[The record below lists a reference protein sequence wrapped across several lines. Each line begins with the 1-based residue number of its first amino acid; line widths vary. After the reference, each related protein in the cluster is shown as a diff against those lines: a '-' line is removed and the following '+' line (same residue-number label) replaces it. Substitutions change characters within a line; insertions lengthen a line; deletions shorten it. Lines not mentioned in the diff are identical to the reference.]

1 MNMILVWIILLPLLG
16 GIAAAYFGRRNAK
29 AARWISVIT
38 LILELDL
45 LLIIG
50 IWHLDSGWTGTRAG
64 SSWILEYYHNWIPQ
78 LGIGIHLAMDGLSLL
93 MLLLTLFLGLISI
106 VSSWKE
112 IRDGV
117 GTFHMNLLL
126 TLAGVIGVF
135 LALDLFLFYFFW
147 ELMLVPMYFLIALW
161 GHENRRYASVKFFL
175 FTQLSGLLMFI
186 AILGLYFI
194 HGNTTGTY
202 TFDYVQLLGTRIDP
216 SVAIWLMLGFFIA
229 FAVKLP
235 VLPFHTWLPDAHTEA
250 PTAGSIILAG
260 LMLKTGAYG
269 MLRFMV
275 PFFPEA
281 VADFAPI
288 GMVLAVAGILYGAF
302 LSFAQNDLKRL
313 VAYTSISHMGF
324 VLLGIF
330 TWNELALQGTVMQMI
345 CHGVGTGG
353 LFIMAGALQER
364 LHTRDMA
371 DMGGLWSSLPRMGGA
386 AMVLAMASLGLPGL
400 GNFIGEFLVLLGTYQ
415 KNVVAAAF
423 AATGLIAATA
433 YALRMMQKVFYG
445 AEQGAKQGAALTQ
458 RPLED
463 ATIREMSV
471 LVIMIVVLVGLGLYP
486 QPVLNTAGPA
496 IKSIM
501 TSNAMKNPAVSHISS
516 EGASEGSS
524 EGPQEHEVR
533 K

>member
-1 MNMILVWIILLPLLG
+1 MILVWIILLPLLG
-16 GIAAAYFGRRNAK
+16 GIVTAYFGRRNAK
-29 AARWISVIT
+29 AARWISVAT

-45 LLIIG
+45 FLIIA
-50 IWHLDSGWTGTRAG
+50 IWQLDSGWTGARAG
-64 SSWILEYYHNWIPQ
+64 SPWIVEYYHDWIPQ

-112 IRDGV
+112 IHDGV
-117 GTFHMNLLL
+117 GTFHMNLLW
-126 TLAGVIGVF
+126 TLSGVIGVF

-161 GHENRRYASVKFFL
+161 GHENRGYASVKFFL

-202 TFDYVQLLGTRIDP
+202 TFDYVQLLGTQIDS
-216 SVAIWLMLGFFIA
+216 SVALWLMLGFFIA

-281 VADFAPI
+281 VAAFAPVGI
-288 GMVLAVAGILYGAF
+288 VLAVAGILYGAF

-364 LHTRDMA
+364 LHTRDMT
-371 DMGGLWSSLPRMGGA
+371 DMGGLWSLLPRMGGA
-386 AMVLAMASLGLPGL
+386 AMILAMASLGLPGL

-415 KNVVAAAF
+415 KNVVAAGF
-423 AATGLIAATA
+423 AAVGLIAATA

-445 AEQGAKQGAALTQ
+445 VAQTE
-458 RPLED
+458 RSLED
-463 ATIREMSV
+463 GTVREMSV
-471 LVIMIVVLVGLGLYP
+471 LVIMIVILVGLGLYP
-486 QPVLNTAGPA
+486 QPVFNTADPA

-501 TSNAMKNPAVSHISS
+501 TINAMKGPAEPHMSP
-516 EGASEGSS
+516 EGPS
-524 EGPQEHEVR
+524 EGPPEGRPQENGVR